1 MRTVLSALVVAA
13 VASAAGCHGK
23 REVIGPAIPSNSDP
37 AAKQRFNEAKA
48 KFLEDSRV
56 SADEFKRLI
65 EDFPHDPIVP
75 LAEVYAGYAQIKAHK
90 FRDADAQLT
99 RALAGATDSGTHA
112 KAQLFLGIVK
122 NYEGDAA
129 GARRLLSE
137 AEVAIEND
145 DERGEYLGALAYAT
159 AAGDKPL
166 AALPIFDRLWKL
178 ASPTEKAVMVAR
190 IEEVC
195 ASAPQDQLRAVWDH
209 IGHDGPAWALVG
221 SQLVV
226 RADQAGDTSGA
237 AKLRNE
243 VAEVR
248 ATLGLSR
255 TITAAAVGGA
265 PATSNRGLIG
275 AVVPLG
281 TQNRIADA
289 AVAGLGL
296 AAGAPN
302 GAGIAAIEVRPAGD
316 KTQGEQA
323 VDTLANDH
331 VIAIVGPI
339 EGGIVDA
346 AGARAESLG
355 LPLISLATAA
365 DQRLKGRFIFHIRHS
380 AEQRARILANRALA
394 KGIHTFAVFAPD
406 SGYGKAVTAAFV
418 DAVQKGGGT
427 IAKTVTYPKDSKS
440 FAGKA
445 KELGTEGWQAVFV
458 PDTADKL
465 ALSAPAIAAAGNVP
479 KAMPFPKKVLG
490 GRPVMLL
497 STAEDLTND
506 FLTSA
511 GRHAEGAL
519 LAPGFYPDDADPIT
533 KPFIDKFVAAY
544 GHVPGAGEAYAYDAA
559 QLVVSGGSN
568 DRGALATAIAKGQ
581 LAGVTGTVRFD
592 SDHHRSDA
600 GVVYTVVEE
609 TGSVFAIRTAK

>member
-1 MRTVLSALVVAA
+1 MRTALVA
-13 VASAAGCHGK
+13 VAIAAASAAAGCHGK
-23 REVIGPAIPSNSDP
+23 REVIGPAIPANSDP

-56 SADEFKRLI
+56 SADDFKRLI

-75 LAEVYAGYAQIKAHK
+75 LAEVYAGYAQLKAHK
-90 FRDADAQLT
+90 FADADAQLT
-99 RALAGATDSGTHA
+99 RALAGATDPGTHN

-122 NYEGDAA
+122 NYEGDAVS
-129 GARRLLSE
+129 ARRLLVE
-137 AEVAIEND
+137 AEVAVEND

-159 AAGDKPL
+159 AAGDRPL
-166 AALPIFDRLWKL
+166 AALPVFDRLWKL

-190 IEEVC
+190 IEELC
-195 ASAPQDQLRAVWDH
+195 AAAPPDQLHAIWDH
-209 IGHDGPAWALVG
+209 IDHDGPAWALVG
-221 SQLVV
+221 SQLAV
-226 RADQAGDTSGA
+226 RAEQAGDSSNA
-237 AKLRNE
+237 AKLRNQ

-248 ATLGLSR
+248 TTLGLSR
-255 TITAAAVGGA
+255 TLTAAAVGGA
-265 PATSNRGLIG
+265 PATSNAGLIG

-296 AAGAPN
+296 AAGAPT
-302 GAGIAAIEVRPAGD
+302 GAGIAAIEVRAAGD
-316 KTQGEQA
+316 RTQGEQA
-323 VDTLANDH
+323 VETLANDH

-346 AGARAESLG
+346 AGARAEGLG
-355 LPLISLATAA
+355 LPMISLATAA
-365 DQRLKGRFIFHIRHS
+365 DQRVHGRFIFHIRHS

-394 KGIHTFAVFAPD
+394 KGLRTFAVFAPD
-406 SGYGKAVTAAFV
+406 SGYGKAVSAAFAE
-418 DAVQKGGGT
+418 AVQKGGGT

-440 FAGKA
+440 FASKA

-465 ALSAPAIAAAGNVP
+465 ALAAPAIAAAGNVP
-479 KAMPFPKKVLG
+479 RAMPFPKKVLG

-519 LAPGFYPDDADPIT
+519 FAPGFYPDDADPVA

-544 GHVPGAGEAYAYDAA
+544 GHAPGAGEAYAYDAA
-559 QLVVSGGSN
+559 QLVVSGGGG
-568 DRGALATAIAKGQ
+568 DRNALATAIAKGQ
-581 LAGVTGTVRFD
+581 LAGVTGTVSFD
-592 SDHHRSDA
+592 SDHHRSDP

-609 TGSVFAIRTAK
+609 TGTVFAIRTAK